1 MAFFKKFKNNIG
13 LEEETKKKQD
23 EYEEEKGLNDDGDNH
38 EDEDENED
46 AERAEKKSAK
56 EKSRKKA
63 EKKDKDANDETKVPV
78 AEKSAFDWLKTKGQ
92 LAVDVFQTEGE
103 FCVQAPIA
111 GVEQNDID
119 IAIENEMLIIRGE
132 RREPVLD
139 KERKYFYQECYW
151 GPFSRQIILPE
162 DANSEKIKASLKNG
176 ILVIRIP
183 KAEPKRKKI
192 IVDIE

>member
-119 IAIENEMLIIRGE
+119 IAVENEMLIIRGE
-132 RREPVLD
+132 RRGPILG

-162 DANSEKIKASLKNG
+162 DINSEKIKASLKNG

>member
-1 MAFFKKFKNNIG
+1 V
-13 LEEETKKKQD
+13 ET
-23 EYEEEKGLNDDGDNH
+23 EKEL
-38 EDEDENED
+38 
-46 AERAEKKSAK
+46 AK

-162 DANSEKIKASLKNG
+162 DINSEKIKASLKNG

>member
-162 DANSEKIKASLKNG
+162 DINSEKIKASLKNG